1 MDCYALGLRK
11 AVAMQQAGTMNCMLE
26 ERYLSWKTEEMG
38 TKISQGKA
46 TLEECAAYAK
56 AKGEPTLKSGKQEL
70 FEMVRNR
77 YLYPGN

>member
-1 MDCYALGLRK
+1 LRK
-11 AVAMQQAGTMNCMLE
+11 AVAMQQAGTMNSMLE
-26 ERYLSWKTEEMG
+26 ERYLSWKTDELG
-38 TKISQGKA
+38 IKISQGKA